1 MNLIKNIM
9 KKLTSHYKNIL
20 MKYVLISM
28 SVAMI
33 GFEAKAFS
41 IRNDADLNMALSVF
55 RMRYLDVRSDFTTH
69 KGYKIQS
76 EIELV
81 GDGNQY
87 IITGEPGQQWPAFF
101 EIEENASAKISNLIF
116 EKMDR
121 VFTTNTSRSVDID
134 NVIFRDNSNGGS
146 GGGAI
151 WNGNSS
157 NATLSIRNTIFSN
170 NSSNS
175 GGAIYNF
182 GRVYLQGG
190 NTFEQNK
197 NFAILNQSGGDINFD
212 GTNTFRD
219 NSGAIENRGMVH
231 VRNGL
236 LDFQNTTDT
245 VNNSGKF
252 LVYANVNFQGVSN
265 TGILEISG
273 GTTQFKGVL
282 SNNNE
287 LRIYGENVSFYN
299 NVEGNGLF
307 KISGGT
313 TTLEEGVKF
322 QQRILEIVSGN
333 FVVKNNGSFSVN
345 EVKNSGSFFV
355 DSGDLNFNS
364 GLSGEGTLT
373 VGREA
378 DTGTVSFTSGTNFSQ
393 KKLEVLGGTFVVND
407 ANKFSI
413 SDAITLDKTG
423 VLQIKSGNFNSVV
436 KKGNNVSTAKVLI
449 GTGDSVTFETK
460 ANVETKIENNGTVI
474 YATSSAQLLNN
485 LDGSGELKIGTSSLD
500 TTLKV
505 GKDIGITQNKL
516 SIVNGTLDLSNG
528 TMNTYNIANV
538 DFGSNATLRIDAT
551 LSAGAGESDKI
562 VLTETGT
569 ATGTLNILPV
579 LSNDLDKGYVSTLQ
593 IFDGGDVSSLTI
605 NQKNISTAAGI
616 YEVKQ
621 NGDKH
626 QVTVTQIND
635 PYTLKEHISAQTGSL
650 KINDFVILK
659 GSPLEVNEDLGTLTR
674 YAGDE
679 YRSFNLFGNGNPY
692 KELSVLKTSTGKKG
706 ITVNNGDILTIEK
719 LNVDGFS
726 FAVQNAGV
734 LGISQSIFNS
744 NEIDIINNGAAVVY
758 GQGGEDDFVTLNKGM
773 KGNGDTI
780 VYGGALYLA
789 DGAKFEQNSLN
800 VYENGALSVNVND
813 ALKIKT
819 GFIENSGYVEL
830 RGTGTLQNVYKNS
843 GDSYGILAIQSGATI
858 NIDTDQENI
867 IYVEGDGRLNWY
879 GGSIDYLAYEGTT
892 ADTMDGYKRSIEV
905 LGPVHLGVEA
915 LSLSSNAVLNLPSEA
930 MLSVS
935 SGVFIS
941 SLRAYGG
948 SVFMQNDEVSSLLVD
963 NLILAKDLN
972 LFVDADLQGVIMDTI
987 NPASTDKITFAGAG
1001 AINVY
1006 DINLISYTLDDVT
1019 KISFATEDFKDRVSY
1034 LGDIVSYQ
1042 GYSYAV
1048 EYDKTTGQFIFK
1060 REYPPVATA
1069 DEYQDHAQ
1077 SANAILGTT
1086 QDMITNIASV
1096 VQNRMSGD
1104 MRKYGE
1110 IEVEQLGQ
1118 SGGDCIQYG
1127 VWGQVLY
1134 NDTNR
1139 KGRKTAFKSETAG
1152 FALGF
1157 DSLVSDNTMLGIA
1170 YAHAD
1175 GDTKAHNVKS
1185 KSKTNSFYIYG
1196 QYTKEKLF
1204 ANASIGYGITD
1215 TDVKDSYK
1223 TNIDSDFWNANAT
1236 IGYKIKKFAP
1246 AVGLRVLRVKQDGYK
1261 TGPDEFK
1268 GRTVYTETAVASV
1281 TWSDEFKFSR
1291 KYFLRPM
1298 ASFGL
1303 TYDFRTD
1310 SNKVVVNSS
1319 RAPTALVLESKRLS
1333 RLGAEIKFGA
1343 ELDIGDNLSVS
1354 LDYQGNFTKNYR
1366 SHTGIFSGKYNF

>member
-1 MNLIKNIM
+1 M
-9 KKLTSHYKNIL
+9 KKLTSHYKNVL
-20 MKYVLISM
+20 MKYVLICM
-28 SVAMI
+28 TVAMI
-33 GFEAKAFS
+33 GFEAKAMYIYS
-41 IRNDADLNMALSVF
+41 DN
-55 RMRYLDVRSDFTTH
+55 YLFNAMSLYHTKYLEVVNDFTTSTH
-69 KGYKIQS
+69 YQVRN
-76 EIELV
+76 EIEFI
-81 GDGNQY
+81 GYGGQY
-87 IITGEPGQQWPAFF
+87 IITGKPGQQWLAFF
-101 EIEENASAKISNLIF
+101 EIEEGASARISNLIF

-121 VFTTNTSRSVDID
+121 VFTTNTSRFVDID
-134 NVIFRDNSNGGS
+134 KVIFRDNSNNGS

-151 WNGNSS
+151 WNGNSL
-157 NATLSIRNTIFSN
+157 NAALSIRNTIFSN

-197 NFAILNQSGGDINFD
+197 NFAISNQSGGDIRFD
-212 GTNTFRD
+212 GINTFRN
-219 NSGAIENRGMVH
+219 NSGAIENRGMVN
-231 VRNGL
+231 VISGL

-252 LVYANVNFQGVSN
+252 LVHANVNFKGVSN
-265 TGILEISG
+265 TGILEIAG

-449 GTGDSVTFETK
+449 DTGDSVTFGTK
-460 ANVETKIENNGTVI
+460 TTVETKIENNGTVI

-485 LDGSGELKIGTSSLD
+485 LEGSGELKIGTSSLD

-528 TMNTYNIANV
+528 TINTYNINNV

-551 LSAGAGESDKI
+551 LSAGAIGSSDKI
-562 VLTETGT
+562 VLTGT

-579 LSNDLDKGYVSTLQ
+579 LSNDLDKGCVSTLQ
-593 IFDGGDVSSLTI
+593 IFVGGDATSLTI

-621 NGDKH
+621 GGDKH
-626 QVTVTQIND
+626 QVIVSRTND
-635 PYTLKEHISAQTGSL
+635 STYTLKQHIAAETGLL

-659 GSPLEVNEDLGTLTR
+659 DSPLEVNEDLGTLTR
-674 YAGDE
+674 YSGEAS
-679 YRSFNLFGNGNPY
+679 RSFNLFGNSNPY

-744 NEIDIINNGAAVVY
+744 NEIDIINNGATAVY

-773 KGNGDTI
+773 KGNGKTI

-867 IYVEGDGRLNWY
+867 VYVEGDGRLNWY

-1060 REYPPVATA
+1060 REYPPVATT

-1157 DSLVSDNTMLGIA
+1157 DSLISDNMMLGIA

-1268 GRTVYTETAVASV
+1268 DRTVYTETAVASV

-1354 LDYQGNFTKNYR
+1354 LDYQGNFTKGYR